1 MYDSSFYDMI
11 REGCISSANAVAEEF
26 GRVDTV
32 IDVGCGEGHWGKA
45 LCNGTPVLMDYDGY
59 ESPNRAEG
67 TWIKHDIAT
76 GAGNAFGLRNSYDL
90 AICLEVA
97 EHLPESMANELVD
110 FLASCSSQILWSAA
124 IPSQG
129 GLNHIN
135 EQWPN
140 YWINKFNNY
149 GYYANFVGDEFW
161 GDPNVEPW
169 YQQNMYWL
177 SRHHRSA
184 APVQDFTPRIHP
196 AFWATKT
203 GVSYP

>member
-11 REGCISSANAVAEEF
+11 REGCISSANAVAKEIIFPRE
-26 GRVDTV
+26 TV

-45 LCNGTPVLMDYDGY
+45 LCSGTPTLVDYDGC
-59 ESPNRAEG
+59 ESPNRVEG
-67 TWIKHDIAT
+67 NWLKVDISQ
-76 GAGNAFGLRNSYDL
+76 GFFIVGEMYEL

-97 EHLPESMANELVD
+97 EHLPESMANDLVD
-110 FLASCSSQILWSAA
+110 FLTSCSNQILWSAA
-124 IPSQG
+124 IPGQG

-149 GYYANFVGDEFW
+149 GYISDYIGEVVW
-161 GDPNVEPW
+161 GSLKVEPW
-169 YQQNMYWL
+169 YQQNMYML
-177 SRHHRSA
+177 TRINGSV
-184 APVQDFTPRIHP
+184 PLQNFTPRIHP